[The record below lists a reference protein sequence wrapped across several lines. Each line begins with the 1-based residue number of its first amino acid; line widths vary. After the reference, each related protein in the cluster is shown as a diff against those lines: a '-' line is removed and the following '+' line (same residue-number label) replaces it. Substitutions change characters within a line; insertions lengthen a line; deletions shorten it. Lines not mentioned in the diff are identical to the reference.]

1 MRAHVNIGMVALAAK
16 ARTICAMR
24 RRHDGVLAE
33 GVAIE
38 IYLDNGS
45 ESVFQ
50 GRGSSIALCPDLAS
64 RLLGRQALR
73 PTGRRSG
80 D

>member
-1 MRAHVNIGMVALAAK
+1 MRAHVNTGMVALAAK